1 MQAFTS
7 SKVAHKQ
14 QTLTSKLTVSETE
27 KHAFIHMC
35 ELKTPF
41 EWTRWTVFSRA
52 IWHGPLLDKWQNWQI
67 RITIPLIATSLAS
80 PIRIYQ
86 AHSTVYMLY
95 WMNVFDL
102 KDTRNFSRCRLL
114 PRIRSNVSFVTKD
127 TVTKATTVSECIHF
141 NRTIP
146 IWNLLEIKL
155 NCK

>member
-114 PRIRSNVSFVTKD
+114 PRIRSNVSLCYQRHCNKGDHSLRVHPLQSTDSYMKLIRN
-127 TVTKATTVSECIHF
+127 K
-141 NRTIP
+141 
-146 IWNLLEIKL
+146 IKL
-155 NCK
+155 